1 MEEKVAIERIEVP
14 IQVIKETLFK
24 KLTISQSV
32 SVIEK
37 IIGVSIYKTECW
49 IVEKIIL
56 RPFEVGKIVTVDKI
70 ITQSIERMVEKPGD
84 ASLSIEYYSPKL
96 LRKYV

>member
-37 IIGVSIYKTECW
+37 IIGVSIYKTEC
-49 IVEKIIL
+49 
-56 RPFEVGKIVTVDKI
+56 
-70 ITQSIERMVEKPGD
+70 
-84 ASLSIEYYSPKL
+84 
-96 LRKYV
+96 